1 MWVGQRAVR
10 VFDGERFG
18 GMITASWTGEG
29 EDSPSKWHMLHD
41 DGDSEDL
48 SLNETRAAV
57 LRHDAQPASIFAVT
71 GWARASHEVGNL
83 LYRRLR
89 RAEDECRG

>member
-29 EDSPSKWHMLHD
+29 EDSPSKWH

-57 LRHDAQPASIFAVT
+57 LRHGAQPASIFAVT
-71 GWARASHEVGNL
+71 VASTHGPT
-83 LYRRLR
+83 RRTR
-89 RAEDECRG
+89 

>member
-41 DGDSEDL
+41 DGDEEDL

-57 LRHDAQPASIFAVT
+57 LRHGAQPASIFAVT
-71 GWARASHEVGNL
+71 VAGGVGPV
-83 LYRRLR
+83 RRTR
-89 RAEDECRG
+89 

>member
-41 DGDSEDL
+41 DGDEEDL
-48 SLNETRAAV
+48 SLNETREAV
-57 LRHDAQPASIFAVT
+57 LIVT
-71 GWARASHEVGNL
+71 VRQDMKPCHPSN
-83 LYRRLR
+83 
-89 RAEDECRG
+89 